1 MFDLAGLTTISL
13 LSLMVILT
21 GMKWRAVSKIIYVA
35 FLVRILFLLIN
46 NYFFSLP
53 DADMDAVNFEWWAW
67 QWSRDGFFNVFDYY
81 NGPDAYFIS
90 FVIAIPYS
98 LFGRSILM
106 AQSFSIFFGIGS
118 VFLGWLLAKK
128 LWDEKTA
135 KKVGW
140 AIALFPAGI
149 SYSVIIMR
157 EPYISFFLLLA
168 IYGLVNWIRVRGL
181 KNIIITFFGFMAATF
196 FHGASVVGLVIFL
209 LLVLYDSIKK
219 SFKLLKA
226 RIISFQLLVIIIL
239 FSIIINRY
247 LTNKISIPYL
257 KNFKTTS
264 DIENIKFKMEI
275 NAKGDASYPAWLKV
289 ADSIEFIWKL
299 PIRAI
304 YFISAPFPWDV
315 KKTTHL
321 VGTFDGLLYVILL
334 YLIFCNRK
342 NIYKDPALQIILL
355 ILVCYFIA
363 FSIGVSNFGTGIRH
377 RSKFAFELILLAGPL
392 IPNFF
397 FLTKQNFKNTI

>member
-81 NGPDAYFIS
+81 NGPDAYFIG

-181 KNIIITFFGFMAATF
+181 KNIIITF
-196 FHGASVVGLVIFL
+196 I
-209 LLVLYDSIKK
+209 
-219 SFKLLKA
+219 
-226 RIISFQLLVIIIL
+226 
-239 FSIIINRY
+239 
-247 LTNKISIPYL
+247 
-257 KNFKTTS
+257 
-264 DIENIKFKMEI
+264 
-275 NAKGDASYPAWLKV
+275 
-289 ADSIEFIWKL
+289 
-299 PIRAI
+299 
-304 YFISAPFPWDV
+304 
-315 KKTTHL
+315 
-321 VGTFDGLLYVILL
+321 
-334 YLIFCNRK
+334 
-342 NIYKDPALQIILL
+342 
-355 ILVCYFIA
+355 
-363 FSIGVSNFGTGIRH
+363 
-377 RSKFAFELILLAGPL
+377 
-392 IPNFF
+392 
-397 FLTKQNFKNTI
+397 

>member
-1 MFDLAGLTTISL
+1 MFDLAGLTSISL
-13 LSLMVILT
+13 LSFVVILT

-35 FLVRILFLLIN
+35 FLVRILFLLTN

-67 QWSRDGFFNVFDYY
+67 QWSRDGFLDVFDYY

-90 FVIAIPYS
+90 FVIAFPYS

-118 VFLGWLLAKK
+118 VFLGWLLARK

-135 KKVGW
+135 KKIGW

-168 IYGLVNWIRVRGL
+168 IYGLVNWTRVRGL
-181 KNIIITFFGFMAATF
+181 KNIIITIFGFMAATF

-209 LLVLYDSIKK
+209 LLLLFDSIKK
-219 SFKLLKA
+219 LIKLLKA
-226 RIISFQLLVIIIL
+226 KIISFQLLVIIIL
-239 FSIIINRY
+239 SSIIINLY

-264 DIENIKFKMEI
+264 DLENIKFKMEI
-275 NAKGDASYPAWLKV
+275 SAKGDASYPEWLKIS
-289 ADSIEFIWKL
+289 DNIEFIWKL
-299 PIRAI
+299 PIRTI
-304 YFISAPFPWDV
+304 YFISAPFPWDI
-315 KKTTHL
+315 KKTSHL
-321 VGTFDGLLYVILL
+321 VGMFDGLLYIILL

-342 NIYKDPALQIILL
+342 NIYKDPSLQIILL
-355 ILVCYFIA
+355 ILACYFIA

-392 IPNFF
+392 IPKFF
-397 FLTKQNFKNTI
+397 FLTKNKF